1 MTEQFATGS
10 SGPADRSNSRS
21 RLGEEFSGLLSAIV
35 ATDAIR
41 PLVDATTSVF
51 RDSRQLEAVLDQY
64 ANTDPALLQGRSLEF
79 LEVLKFNQ
87 AAAEASSPLHA
98 TATHFSDPSAAA
110 DVLIRDGQEVVKQVQ
125 AKSYSQ
131 AAAAVRTLAEPKYEG
146 MDRLIP
152 KDQLDHAQAVIDR
165 HQRRFGDIGPNS
177 ASYQEVREKLTGELH
192 AGDIRSGGTTREQ
205 AEFAAKQPHQA
216 ALQLKGMAALKEVG
230 QAGVAGA
237 AIGGS
242 LQGVFTALHQSVLV
256 RRNATSA
263 SEAIVITLQATA
275 SGAVR
280 GGSVTAG
287 SRVIAIAARE
297 LGVGQ
302 VLGDMGPGAMANAVF
317 EAGLSTHR
325 FLKGS
330 TSHEQYRDELGAAA
344 LRATTATYCGMAG
357 QLLIPVPVI
366 GAAVGAITGYVAA
379 AVLVESGVLGVGIN
393 NIVTIAEERRQHVE
407 RECAAA
413 ILQMRRCQ
421 QELESLEADYR
432 HGFHE
437 TFQPLL
443 EQIKIHQ
450 QAGAF
455 NDSFARLVCM
465 GDALGHS
472 LPWKSLAEFDD
483 FMEDDSLNL
492 IL

>member
-1 MTEQFATGS
+1 MAEQFPAGS
-10 SGPADRSNSRS
+10 SGTGDRANSRS
-21 RLGEEFSGLLSAIV
+21 RLGEEFSGLLSAIG
-35 ATDAIR
+35 ATEAVR
-41 PLVDATTSVF
+41 PLVDATASVF

-64 ANTDPALLQGRSLEF
+64 ANTDPGQLQGRALEF

-87 AAAEASSPLHA
+87 AAAEAGSSLQA
-98 TATHFSDPSAAA
+98 TATHFSDPAAAA

-125 AKSYSQ
+125 AKSYGQ

-165 HQRRFGDIGPNS
+165 HQSRFGDVSPNS
-177 ASYQEVREKLTGELH
+177 ASYREVREKLTGELR
-192 AGDIRSGGTTREQ
+192 AGDIHSGGTTREQ
-205 AEFAAKQPHQA
+205 AEFAAQHPQQA

-237 AIGGS
+237 AIGGG

-256 RRNATSA
+256 RRNETTA
-263 SEAIVITLQATA
+263 SEAVVITLQATA

-280 GGSVTAG
+280 GGSVAAG
-287 SRVIAIAARE
+287 SRVIAITARE

-325 FLKGS
+325 FLQGS
-330 TSHEQYRDELGAAA
+330 ISHEQYRDELGGAA

-357 QLLIPVPVI
+357 QLLIPVPVV

-379 AVLVESGVLGVGIN
+379 AVLVESGVLGVGAS
-393 NIVTIAEERRQHVE
+393 NIVAIAEERRQHVE

-421 QELESLEADYR
+421 QEIEALEADYR
-432 HGFHE
+432 QGFRE
-437 TFQPLL
+437 IFQPLL
-443 EQIKIHQ
+443 EQIRTHQ
-450 QAGAF
+450 QAGDF
-455 NDSFARLVCM
+455 NDSFVRLVCM
-465 GDALGHS
+465 GEALGHS
-472 LPWKSLAEFDD
+472 LPWRSLAEFDD
-483 FMEDDSLNL
+483 FMEDDSLEL
-492 IL
+492 VL